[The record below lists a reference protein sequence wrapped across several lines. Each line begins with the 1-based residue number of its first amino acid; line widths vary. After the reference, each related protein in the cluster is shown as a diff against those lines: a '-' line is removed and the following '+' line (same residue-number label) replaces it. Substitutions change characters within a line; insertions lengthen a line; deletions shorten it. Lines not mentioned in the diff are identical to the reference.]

1 MTGCCWSCRQVFA
14 ILSAHCTISA
24 DLPPLAVPR
33 FLALSS
39 MYSIHV
45 WHAADRYDSARP
57 SVGSLVPPR
66 DAGDMWVLI
75 VPSLVLSFNRK
86 EVPHWASHASTL
98 LTISI
103 SSSSSS
109 PVLHGRVSLAG
120 SYTAFLS
127 SVPCSLD
134 SVMTGRMFSVSH
146 CDPTWPSWRGLLW
159 LLLVLVVHAESEVS
173 TNCVP

>member
-75 VPSLVLSFNRK
+75 VPSLVLSCNRK

-103 SSSSSS
+103 STSSSSRTDS
-109 PVLHGRVSLAG
+109 G
-120 SYTAFLS
+120 SGKAFLS

-146 CDPTWPSWRGLLW
+146 CDPTRAFDLKWPSWRGHSAACACCTCRVW
-159 LLLVLVVHAESEVS
+159 SQYQ
-173 TNCVP
+173 CVP